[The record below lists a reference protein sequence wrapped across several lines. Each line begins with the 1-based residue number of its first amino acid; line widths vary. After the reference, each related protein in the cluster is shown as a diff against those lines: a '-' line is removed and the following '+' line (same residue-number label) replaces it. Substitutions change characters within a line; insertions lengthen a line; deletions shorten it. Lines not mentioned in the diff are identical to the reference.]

1 MLNAPILSGRAILHA
16 VPMPAIIMSTDFL
29 IIDVNAPFEATVARR
44 RATLLDRPLFDEFL
58 PRPDMPNLEATIRA
72 SVARAV
78 ASRQTDALEPGRHDI
93 VMPNGNFETRY
104 WRLSHSPVIE
114 DGEVTCILQLV
125 EDVTAEVTQ
134 QLLLEARERTAAEG
148 AALSFW
154 DLNLVT
160 GKLIRSAGVDTMHG
174 FAPNEVG
181 EDAEPFFER
190 IHPEDRERVRM
201 EAFSAAERGPGPS
214 ISEHRLL
221 LPDGSIRWISARGE
235 ILPGPENG
243 ELHLVGMVIDIT
255 EFRQNE
261 ERLKTALANQKML
274 LDEVNHRVKNSLQM
288 VASLLSLESGRASS
302 EAREKLLSVSTR
314 VNAIATIHAS
324 LYQDGDVT
332 SVAVDQQLRDL
343 CDHVSASS
351 GCDVR
356 SISIDLDLTPVRLCP
371 NKAISLSIIVNE
383 LITNALK
390 HAFQGREEGRISV
403 RLTRDAEAGAL
414 VLTVTD
420 DGTGPHKAV
429 EGQASHGFGLGQRL
443 IQMSAGQ
450 IGGHVEQSNSLLG
463 WQTVVRLPVTA

>member
-1 MLNAPILSGRAILHA
+1 MLDTPILSGRAILHA
-16 VPMPAIIMSTDFL
+16 IPVPAIIMSTDLL
-29 IIDVNAPFEATVARR
+29 IIDVNAPFEVAVARR
-44 RATLLDRPLFDEFL
+44 RATLLDRPLFDEFP
-58 PRPDMPNLEATIRA
+58 PRPDTPNLEATIRA
-72 SVARAV
+72 SVARAA

-93 VMPNGNFETRY
+93 VMPDGGLETRY

-114 DGEVTCILQLV
+114 NGEVTCILQLV
-125 EDVTAEVTQ
+125 EDVTAEVTK
-134 QLLLEARERTAAEG
+134 QLLLEVRERTAAEG

-160 GKLIRSAGVDTMHG
+160 GKLIRSAGVDAMHG
-174 FAPNEVG
+174 FAPGEVG
-181 EDAEPFFER
+181 EDVEPFFER
-190 IHPEDRERVRM
+190 IHPEDRERVLM

-221 LPDGSIRWISARGE
+221 LPDGSTRWISSRGE
-235 ILPGPENG
+235 ILLGPVNG
-243 ELHLVGMVIDIT
+243 EPHLVGMAIDIT

-288 VASLLSLESGRASS
+288 VASLLSLESGRASP
-302 EAREKLLSVSTR
+302 ETREKLLSASSR

-343 CDHVSASS
+343 CDHVAASS

-356 SISIDLDLTPVRLCP
+356 GISINLDAVPVRLCP

-390 HAFQGREEGRISV
+390 HAFHERDGGRVSV
-403 RLTRDAEAGAL
+403 RLTRDAEAGEL
-414 VLTVTD
+414 VLTVLD
-420 DGTGPHKAV
+420 DGTGPSEAV
-429 EGQASHGFGLGQRL
+429 EGQAWRGSGLGQRL
-443 IQMSAGQ
+443 IQMSARQ
-450 IGGHVEQSNSLLG
+450 IGGQVEQSNSSRG
-463 WQTVVRLPVTA
+463 WQTVVRFPASV

>member
-1 MLNAPILSGRAILHA
+1 MFDAPILSGRAILNA
-16 VPMPAIIMSTDFL
+16 IPVPAIIMSTDLL
-29 IIDVNAPFEATVARR
+29 IIDVNAPFEEAVARR
-44 RATLLDRPLFDEFL
+44 RPTLLDRPLFDEFP
-58 PRPDMPNLEATIRA
+58 PRPDTPNLEATIRA

-93 VMPNGNFETRY
+93 VMPDGGFETRY

-114 DGEVTCILQLV
+114 NSEVTCILQLV

-148 AALSFW
+148 ASLSFW

-160 GKLIRSAGVDTMHG
+160 GKLIRSAGVDSMHG
-174 FAPNEVG
+174 FAPDEAG
-181 EDAEPFFER
+181 DEIEPFFER
-190 IHPEDRERVRM
+190 VHPEDRERVRM
-201 EAFSAAERGPGPS
+201 ELFSAAERGPGPT
-214 ISEHRLL
+214 ILEHRLL
-221 LPDGSIRWISARGE
+221 LPDGSVRWISARGE
-235 ILPGPENG
+235 ILLGPVNG
-243 ELHLVGMVIDIT
+243 EPHLVGMVIDIT
-255 EFRQNE
+255 EFCENE

-288 VASLLSLESGRASS
+288 VASLLSLESGRASP
-302 EAREKLLSVSTR
+302 ETREKLLSASTR

-343 CDHVSASS
+343 CDHVAASS

-356 SISIDLDLTPVRLCP
+356 GISIDLDVTPIRLCP

-390 HAFQGREEGRISV
+390 HAFHGQEEGRVSV
-403 RLTRDAEAGAL
+403 RLVREAEAGEL
-414 VLTVTD
+414 VLRVAD
-420 DGTGPHKAV
+420 DGTGPSEAV
-429 EGQASHGFGLGQRL
+429 EGQASRGSGLGQRL
-443 IQMSAGQ
+443 IQMSARQ
-450 IGGHVEQSNSLLG
+450 IGGRIEQPCSSEG
-463 WQTVVRLPVTA
+463 WCTILRFPVSV